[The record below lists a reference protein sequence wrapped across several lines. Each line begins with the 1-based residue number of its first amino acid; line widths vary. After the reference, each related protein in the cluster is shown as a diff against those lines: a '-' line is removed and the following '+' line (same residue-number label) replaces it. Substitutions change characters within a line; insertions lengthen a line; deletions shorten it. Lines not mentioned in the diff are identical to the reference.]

1 MARLPKTI
9 EVFAPATVANLACG
23 FDILG
28 MAIGQPGDVV
38 RIQAND
44 TGELRIRSIRG
55 DKGLLSKDPAKNTVT
70 VSMSA
75 ILNALGEKR
84 GFDVWL
90 HKQMPLG
97 SGLGSSAA
105 SSAAGAFA
113 VNEALGRP
121 FNRAELVAFAMEGE
135 RVACGTAHPDNVAPC
150 LMGGIVLC
158 HHSGVMHPLPVPTN
172 LFAVVL
178 HPHVEVLTRDSRA
191 VLPKKIDLKTA
202 VRQWS
207 NTAALTAALY
217 ENNIGLMRLSME
229 DFVAEPARKALIPH
243 FDAIKDTAMTEA
255 IACSISGSGPSVF
268 ALVQGETAALRI
280 GKRMQDVC
288 RKNRLRSDLY
298 CSRINR
304 QGVRLLKKS

>member
-1 MARLPKTI
+1 MSRRPKTI

-38 RIQAND
+38 RIEPND
-44 TGELRIRSIRG
+44 LGELRIRSIRG
-55 DKGLLSKDPAKNTVT
+55 DKGMLSKDPFKNTVT

-75 ILNALGEKR
+75 VLNAVGSSQ

-90 HKQMPLG
+90 TKQMPLG

-113 VNEALGRP
+113 VNEAIGRP
-121 FNRAELVAFAMEGE
+121 FNRAELVTYAMEGE
-135 RVACGTAHPDNVAPC
+135 RIACGTAHPDNVAPC

-158 HHSGVMHPLPVPTN
+158 HHSGLVHPLPVPKN
-172 LFAVVL
+172 MYAVVL

-191 VLPKKIDLKTA
+191 VLPSKIPMRTGI
-202 VRQWS
+202 RQWS

-217 ENNIGLMRLSME
+217 ESNFGLMRLAME
-229 DFVAEPARKALIPH
+229 DFVAEPARKSLIPY
-243 FDAIKDTAMTEA
+243 FDTIKEAAMQEA
-255 IACSISGSGPSVF
+255 VACSISGSGPSVF
-268 ALVQGETAALRI
+268 AIAVGEKAAIRT
-280 GKRMQDVC
+280 GERMQAVC
-288 RKNRLRSDLY
+288 RKNKLKSDLY
-298 CSRINR
+298 CSRIDR
-304 QGVRLLKKS
+304 KGVRILARS

>member
-1 MARLPKTI
+1 MPRNLKSI

-28 MAIGQPGDVV
+28 MSIAAPGDVV
-38 RIQAND
+38 RIQSNAS
-44 TGELRIRSIRG
+44 GVLRIRSIRG
-55 DKGLLSKDPAKNTVT
+55 DKGLLSKDPLENTVT
-70 VSMSA
+70 VSMTA
-75 ILNALGEKR
+75 VLNALGEKR

-113 VNEALGRP
+113 VNQVLGRP

-158 HHSGVMHPLPVPTN
+158 HHSGVMHPLPVPRN
-172 LFAVVL
+172 LFAVVI

-191 VLPKKIDLKTA
+191 VLPSKIDLKTA

-217 ENNIGLMRLSME
+217 ENNTGLMRLAMQ
-229 DFVAEPARKALIPH
+229 DFVAEPARKSLIPH
-243 FDAIKDTAMTEA
+243 FDAIKEAAMEEA

-268 ALVQGETAALRI
+268 AVVEGEKAAHRA
-280 GKRMQDVC
+280 GERMQAVC
-288 RKNRLRSDLY
+288 RKNKLKSDLY
-298 CSRINR
+298 CSRIDR
-304 QGVRLLKKS
+304 KGVRIISQS

>member
-1 MARLPKTI
+1 
-9 EVFAPATVANLACG
+9 
-23 FDILG
+23 
-28 MAIGQPGDVV
+28 
-38 RIQAND
+38 
-44 TGELRIRSIRG
+44 
-55 DKGLLSKDPAKNTVT
+55 
-70 VSMSA
+70 
-75 ILNALGEKR
+75 
-84 GFDVWL
+84 
-90 HKQMPLG
+90 
-97 SGLGSSAA
+97 
-105 SSAAGAFA
+105 
-113 VNEALGRP
+113 
-121 FNRAELVAFAMEGE
+121 
-135 RVACGTAHPDNVAPC
+135 
-150 LMGGIVLC
+150 MGGIVLC